1 MQLLVL
7 ITNQTE
13 KIPNVLSA
21 FMESEI
27 RGATV
32 VDCEGMLAALDRASI
47 EPPSIFGSLRRFI
60 NPENEANKMLMVLLP
75 AAKVEMT
82 KDIIHREIGILD
94 KPNTGVMFTMPIL
107 TAEGIPEEK

>member
-13 KIPNVLSA
+13 KVPSVLSS

-27 RGATV
+27 KGATV
-32 VDCEGMLAALDRASI
+32 LDCEGMLAALDRASI

-75 AAKVEMT
+75 ESKVELA
-82 KDIIHREIGILD
+82 KDIIHKEIGILD
-94 KPNTGVMFTMPIL
+94 KPNTGVMFTIPTL
-107 TAEGIPEEK
+107 TVEGIPEEK